1 MDDNKNNQNN
11 PLDGMDFF
19 GLGDIDGF
27 KIDSDETVIFGDDSF
42 FEEAEIT
49 FEEPKTSAPKS
60 FSLGPINTSD
70 EEPKKKK
77 FVVTFDDSEDIVPPV
92 ETESKNPRSRGG
104 VYFSNG
110 VPANDTV
117 EQETPK
123 RRTSSSKQAKPKSPE
138 KPKPA
143 KKVNTKSKNK
153 KKKKPVSQG
162 SFALRFI
169 STVLAI
175 SLFLSFLGIS
185 CINDVLAITRS
196 DDSVVVTIPN
206 DCTADDIIDILSE
219 NKLIHQKWFCK
230 LFFNLKNKV
239 FNDDPNEMV
248 FLSGVYYVKKNLGFE
263 AYLMEFQEVQE
274 TEKTVNVFFQ
284 EGWTT
289 YQMFDKLENFEI
301 CKKEELIAALKGA
314 DYDFDFIKNIPDS
327 SNRVFK
333 LEGYLF
339 PDTYEFYEKCDANT
353 IIRKMLANFESKWN
367 NDYAKRAEELGLSM
381 DEVMTIASIIQREA
395 GSKDQMPLVS
405 SVIHNRLNH
414 SISYPTLGCDA
425 TANYIE
431 KYVKPNVTSVQAQAY
446 LAYYDTS
453 SIKGLPEGPI
463 CNPGIDAIEAA
474 LYPEE
479 TNYYYF
485 CHDNSGQIYLAA
497 TNAEHDKN
505 LLEVLRKNNG

>member
-1 MDDNKNNQNN
+1 MDENKNKQNN
-11 PLDGMDFF
+11 PFEQGDFF
-19 GLGDIDGF
+19 GLGNIDEL
-27 KIDSDETVIFGDDSF
+27 KIDFDETIAFDGDSL
-42 FEEAEIT
+42 FEETEVS
-49 FEEPKTSAPKS
+49 FEEPKPSAPKS
-60 FSLGPINTSD
+60 FSLGPINTTG

-77 FVVTFDDSEDIVPPV
+77 FVVTFDDSEDIVPPA
-92 ETESKNPRSRGG
+92 ETEKNNPRSRGG

-110 VPANDTV
+110 APFSETV
-117 EQETPK
+117 ETEPPK
-123 RRTSSSKQAKPKSPE
+123 KRSSPAKQNKQKATE
-138 KPKPA
+138 KPKPV
-143 KKVNTKSKNK
+143 KKAQPKK
-153 KKKKPVSQG
+153 KKKKPPTQG

-169 STVLAI
+169 STVLAV
-175 SLFLSFLGIS
+175 SLFLTFLGIS

-196 DDSVVVTIPN
+196 DESVVVTIPN

-239 FNDDPNEMV
+239 FNDDPEEMV

-289 YQMFDKLENFEI
+289 YQMFEKLENFEI
-301 CKKEELIAALKGA
+301 CKKEELIAALEGA

-327 SNRVFK
+327 TNRVFR

-353 IIRKMLANFESKWN
+353 IIRKMLANFESKWKN
-367 NDYAKRAEELGLSM
+367 EYAKRAEELGLSM
-381 DEVMTIASIIQREA
+381 DEVITIASIIQREA
-395 GSKDQMPLVS
+395 GTREQMPLVS

-431 KYVKPNVTSVQAQAY
+431 KYVKPNVTSVKAQAY
-446 LAYYDTS
+446 MAYYDTS
-453 SIKGLPEGPI
+453 SIKGLPAGPV

-479 TNYYYF
+479 TDYYYF
-485 CHDNSGQIYLAA
+485 CHDNSGHIYLAT